1 MRRPARLLA
10 TAVAAVAPVLGAL
23 APQVMTTPAAA
34 SEQTVD
40 SVHLNGFEAGL
51 AARINDARR
60 AHGLRSLVVVPGAT
74 DVARRWAWHL
84 ARAQTLSHNPNLV
97 GALESAGSSA
107 WTSIAENV
115 GEGSSSDPNSLFQA
129 YMASPP
135 HRANILD
142 SGARYLG
149 VGVVE
154 RNGLAWNTLD
164 FTHALPCTPPDFPN
178 AYSPRY
184 GRTRVPAP
192 GLAMDRQ
199 AITTATDVASLER
212 PD

>member
-34 SEQTVD
+34 SEQTVN

-84 ARAQTLSHNPNLV
+84 ASAQTLSHHPNLV
-97 GALESAGSSA
+97 GALERAGSSA
-107 WTSIAENV
+107 WAALEGTV
-115 GEGSSSDPNSLFQA
+115 GEGSSPARSSLSQP

-135 HRANILD
+135 HRANIL
-142 SGARYLG
+142 
-149 VGVVE
+149 
-154 RNGLAWNTLD
+154 
-164 FTHALPCTPPDFPN
+164 
-178 AYSPRY
+178 
-184 GRTRVPAP
+184 
-192 GLAMDRQ
+192 
-199 AITTATDVASLER
+199 
-212 PD
+212 

>member
-51 AARINDARR
+51 AARRKRARPAPRAPPPAPPR
-60 AHGLRSLVVVPGAT
+60 AHGLRSLVVAPGAP

-97 GALESAGSSA
+97 GALES
-107 WTSIAENV
+107 
-115 GEGSSSDPNSLFQA
+115 
-129 YMASPP
+129 
-135 HRANILD
+135 
-142 SGARYLG
+142 
-149 VGVVE
+149 
-154 RNGLAWNTLD
+154 
-164 FTHALPCTPPDFPN
+164 
-178 AYSPRY
+178 
-184 GRTRVPAP
+184 
-192 GLAMDRQ
+192 
-199 AITTATDVASLER
+199 
-212 PD
+212 